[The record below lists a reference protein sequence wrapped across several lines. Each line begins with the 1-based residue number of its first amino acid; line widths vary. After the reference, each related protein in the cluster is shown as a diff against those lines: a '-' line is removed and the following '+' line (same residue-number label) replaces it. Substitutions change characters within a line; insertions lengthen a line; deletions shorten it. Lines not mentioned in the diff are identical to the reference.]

1 MAALEYE
8 ARAVGIEADP
18 LRVLITRIWIRLKG
32 LEDRVDVIWGNFFNK
47 DLSVASV
54 VTVYQRARLLHRS
67 SSQIVH
73 FWDVDSVRRY
83 RLNEESS

>member
-67 SSQIVH
+67 SQIVH
-73 FWDVDSVRRY
+73 FRDVDSVRRY

>member
-67 SSQIVH
+67 SQIVH
-73 FWDVDSVRRY
+73 FRDVDSVRRY
-83 RLNEESS
+83 RLSEESS